1 MTMAA
6 DNLAP
11 SRSAVLRVAGISRL
25 STVDWP
31 GRLVA
36 TVFLQ
41 GCPWDCVYCHNPDLI
56 DPRRETGTTWT
67 EVTTFLRS
75 RVGLLDGVV
84 FSGGE
89 PTMQRALQT
98 AIEEVRALGFTVGL
112 HTAGPYPT
120 LLARVLPLVSWVGI
134 DVKAPFAEYG
144 AVTGRPRSGSAAERS
159 LALVVANHLL
169 RRGTPHPL
177 AYEVRTTV
185 HPDLIDDPGVASLG
199 REIAGR
205 GATRWAVQRY
215 RATGARSGAPAG
227 PPLRL
232 DDLPRELFAEVVVR

>member
-1 MTMAA
+1 MAA
-6 DNLAP
+6 TNLTPTRVAAP
-11 SRSAVLRVAGISRL
+11 RVAGLSRF

-31 GRLVA
+31 GMLVA
-36 TVFLQ
+36 TIFLQ

-56 DPRRETGTTWT
+56 DPRRETDMSW
-67 EVTTFLRS
+67 VDVMAFLRS
-75 RVGLLDGVV
+75 RTGLLDGVV

-89 PTMQRALQT
+89 PTMQRALRP
-98 AIEEVRALGFTVGL
+98 AIEEVRELGFAVGL
-112 HTAGPYPT
+112 HTAGAYPT
-120 LLARVLPLVSWVGI
+120 LLARALPLVSWVGI
-134 DVKAPFAEYG
+134 DVKAAFAEYG

-185 HPDLIDDPGVASLG
+185 HPDLIDDARLASLG
-199 REIAGR
+199 RDIAER

-227 PPLRL
+227 RPLRL